1 MAKTKKWKYHIT
13 HSFKGSDGKKY
24 SGLTQLYQIGVYMI
38 ADNNPRLQF
47 NITPNQMVS
56 MERRLEKSFEKG
68 EISDLEFGRE
78 ITVIENEEG
87 FYEELKQ

>member
-1 MAKTKKWKYHIT
+1 MAKTKKWKYHVT
-13 HSFKGSDGKKY
+13 HSFKDKGKETK
-24 SGLTQLYQIGVYMI
+24 GITQLYQIGVYMI
-38 ADNNPRLQF
+38 VDNNPRLQF

-56 MERRLEKSFEKG
+56 MERRLKKAFKEG
-68 EISDLEFGRE
+68 EITDLEFGRE

>member
-1 MAKTKKWKYHIT
+1 MAKIKKWNYHVT
-13 HSFKGSDGKKY
+13 HSFKDKGKETK
-24 SGLTQLYQIGVYMI
+24 GITQLYQIGVYMI
-38 ADNNPRLQF
+38 IDNNPRLQF

-56 MERRLEKSFEKG
+56 MERRLKKAFEKG